1 MNMDSLIRMSDT
13 GHHEYCATVI
23 KVEDIQ
29 PIENSDHL
37 ATIEVNGLKT
47 VVDKRTL
54 HIGDIVIYISNEC
67 RITHSFLSANNLYNI
82 SNYALNANA
91 KDVAKLLEDGKKDEA
106 KTLCGFFEKNG
117 RVRTIKLCGVHS
129 FGITISPQYLIKWKP
144 SIKNVDF
151 SSLVGQDFDTVDDE
165 LFVKAYVPLNS
176 IKVDR
181 QRGNGIHVKKTNKIN
196 KVIPGKFVF
205 HYDTQL
211 LAKNMDLFSPNT
223 KVSISAKM
231 HGTSFIFANVKC
243 NLLKNLPFYKRWW
256 NRLIPWKFKKL
267 RFANTYVGYSELYSS
282 RKVLKNSY
290 DYYGNKN
297 GYTTDEYGYF
307 AEKLHGKI
315 PQDTTVYGEIVGF
328 KPNSTT
334 YEQKNYDYGCKP
346 GEAKLMIYRVTFE
359 DSKGRRQELNVDEI
373 KAFTD
378 SLKKRYPELDSCLID
393 IPILYIGKINDLLKL
408 DVDDKW
414 KENALAKL
422 SSLKEFNMEKN
433 EPLCVNKV
441 PREGI
446 VIRIMNDPMAEAFK
460 LKCVKFLER
469 EAKEIDAGNV
479 DTEMANNEW

>member
-1 MNMDSLIRMSDT
+1 MVRKDLIRMSDT

-23 KVEDIQ
+23 KVDNIV

-37 ATIEVNGLKT
+37 ATIDVNGLKT
-47 VVDKRTL
+47 VVDKRFL
-54 HIGDIVIYISNEC
+54 HVGDIVIYISNEC
-67 RITHSFLSANNLYNI
+67 CITHGFLSANNMYSI
-82 SNYALNANA
+82 SNYTLNANA
-91 KDVAKLLEDGKKDEA
+91 KEVAKLLEEGKNDEA
-106 KTLCGFFEKNG
+106 KALCGFFEKYG
-117 RVRTIKLCGVHS
+117 RVRTIKLRGVQS
-129 FGITISPQYLIKWKP
+129 FGITISPQSLINWKP

-151 SSLVGQDFDTVDDE
+151 NSLIGQDFDTVCDD
-165 LFVKAYVPLNS
+165 LFVKAYVPCVK
-176 IKVDR
+176 IKPDR
-181 QRGNGIHVKKTNKIN
+181 TKENDVHVKKINKIN
-196 KVIPGKFVF
+196 KVIPGEFVF

-211 LAKNMDLFSPNT
+211 LAKNMDLIFPDT
-223 KVSISAKM
+223 KVAISVKM

-243 NLLKNLPFYKRWW
+243 NLLKDIPFYKRWW
-256 NRLIPWKFKKL
+256 NRLIPCRFKKL
-267 RFANTYVGYSELYSS
+267 RFVDTYVDYGELYSS
-282 RKVLKNSY
+282 RKILKNSY

-297 GYTTDEYGYF
+297 NYTTDEYGYF

-315 PQDTTVYGEIVGF
+315 PQGTTIYGEIVGF

-346 GEAKLMIYRVTFE
+346 GEAKLMIYRMTLE
-359 DSKGRRQELNVDEI
+359 DTKGRRQELNVDEI

-378 SLKKRYPELDSCLID
+378 SLKKRYPELDPYLID

-422 SSLKEFNMEKN
+422 SSLKEFNMEKK
-433 EPLCVNKV
+433 EPLCANKV

-446 VIRIMNDPMAEAFK
+446 VIRIMDDPRAEAFK

-469 EAKEIDAGNV
+469 EAKEIDTGNV

>member
-1 MNMDSLIRMSDT
+1 MEKKDLIRMSNT

-23 KVEDIQ
+23 KVDNIV

-47 VVDKRTL
+47 VVDKRFL
-54 HIGDIVIYISNEC
+54 HVGDVVIYISNEC
-67 RITHSFLSANNLYNI
+67 CITQGFLSANNMYSI
-82 SNYALNANA
+82 SNYTLNANA
-91 KDVAKLLEDGKKDEA
+91 MDL
-106 KTLCGFFEKNG
+106 
-117 RVRTIKLCGVHS
+117 
-129 FGITISPQYLIKWKP
+129 ISP
-144 SIKNVDF
+144 D
-151 SSLVGQDFDTVDDE
+151 
-165 LFVKAYVPLNS
+165 
-176 IKVDR
+176 
-181 QRGNGIHVKKTNKIN
+181 
-196 KVIPGKFVF
+196 
-205 HYDTQL
+205 
-211 LAKNMDLFSPNT
+211 T
-223 KVSISAKM
+223 KVAISVKM

-243 NLLKNLPFYKRWW
+243 NLLKDIPFYKRWW
-256 NRLIPWKFKKL
+256 NRLIPWRFKNL
-267 RFANTYVGYSELYSS
+267 RFVDTYVDYGELYSS

-297 GYTTDEYGYF
+297 NYTTDEYGYF

-315 PQDTTVYGEIVGF
+315 PQGITVYGEIVGF

-346 GEAKLMIYRVTFE
+346 GEAKLMIYRMTLE

-378 SLKKRYPELDSCLID
+378 SLKKRYPELSTCLID

-422 SSLKEFNMEKN
+422 SSLKEFNMEKK
-433 EPLCVNKV
+433 EPLCVNNV

-446 VIRIMNDPMAEAFK
+446 VIRIMDDPRAEAFK

-469 EAKEIDAGNV
+469 EAKEIDTGNV
-479 DTEMANNEW
+479 DTEMANNKW